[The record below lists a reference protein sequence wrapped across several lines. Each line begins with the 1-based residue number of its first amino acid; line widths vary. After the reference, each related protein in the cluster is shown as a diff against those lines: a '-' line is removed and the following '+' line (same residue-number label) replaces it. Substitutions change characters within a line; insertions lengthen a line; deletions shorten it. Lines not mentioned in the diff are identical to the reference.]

1 MIGIYDPVILLFC
14 RSFDHPSH
22 GRMLQFMV
30 GLVSLTLLMVISR
43 LRPQYYQQGIGQPLI
58 VSKLRSQYYRP
69 LIPKNYSYILHGN
82 ARNRIFLW
90 GVNRLGNQLFEYA
103 MIWTVAKRTGRPVLM
118 VSDINFLGMFPSLT
132 VPMLVPTQQL
142 REQLQAKT
150 TKVAQRAAYFYETF
164 IDDIPTGTVEIQ
176 GCFAS
181 FKYFWQYRD
190 QLKKELTFS
199 DFFQANSEQILRSAH
214 LKLLGDDKVQS
225 TRFVAMHIRRG
236 DFLTYYN
243 HNSGR
248 RTAPTSYFHKAMA
261 LFRNTS
267 RERVLFIVA
276 TDDPKW
282 AQKHLQSNDTYVSTG
297 GSAAEDMAL
306 LASCNDTIYS
316 SGTYGFWAAFFTP
329 GRKVYF
335 RDGMANGSFIIH
347 QHPYNDT
354 YPPDWMAVA
363 S

>member
-1 MIGIYDPVILLFC
+1 
-14 RSFDHPSH
+14 
-22 GRMLQFMV
+22 MV
-30 GLVSLTLLMVISR
+30 GLVFLTLLMVISR
-43 LRPQYYQQGIGQPLI
+43 LRPQYYQQEIGQPLI
-58 VSKLRSQYYRP
+58 ASNLDSEYYRP

-82 ARNRIFLW
+82 ANNRIFLW
-90 GVNRLGNQLFEYA
+90 AVNRLGNQLFEYA

-118 VSDINFLGMFPSLT
+118 VTGKNFQGMFPGLT

-142 REQLQAKT
+142 REELQAT
-150 TKVAQRAAYFYETF
+150 TSMVEQRAAYYEETF
-164 IDDIPTGTVEIQ
+164 IDDIPTGTVEIK
-176 GCFAS
+176 GTFSS

-190 QLKKELTFS
+190 QLKKELIFS
-199 DFFQANSEQILRSAH
+199 DYFQTNAEEILRSAH

-225 TRFVAMHIRRG
+225 TRFVAVHIRRG
-236 DFLTYYN
+236 DFVDQYN
-243 HNSGR
+243 YNLGR
-248 RTAPTSYFHKAMA
+248 RAAAPSYFHKAMA

-297 GSAAEDMAL
+297 GSATEDMAL

-316 SGTYGFWAAFFTP
+316 SGTYGWWAAFFTP

-354 YPPDWMAVA
+354 YPPDWIAMAN
-363 S
+363 